1 MSNMVVIKETEVLGT
16 MFKVYGTIEEPLF
29 LAKDI
34 AERIGHSNV
43 GKMVSDAELE
53 DDEFRKEIIEI
64 TYSYGNEVRTR
75 NQEVLML
82 TENGLYEVLMQSR
95 KPIAK
100 AFKKEI
106 KKILKALRLDKI
118 KIVDKTN
125 ETTNE
130 IKIDDTVNNLI
141 SMLNIL
147 MEDNKKKDIMLE
159 KMVNHILE
167 NDKTKIETKIKEIK
181 TDDIEEEILNLTEDF
196 LSVKEFC
203 KFINSKGVIPKKIGN
218 HIIHQLFRDNNILNS
233 NNVPTDLAQGY
244 FVDTNETT
252 QLILTKQ
259 GMIETYRLAKK
270 DITNTFYQLRR

>member
-167 NDKTKIETKIKEIK
+167 NDKTKIETKIKETEVLGRMFKVYGTVDEPLFLAKDVAEVIEYSK
-181 TDDIEEEILNLTEDF
+181 TSEGYYNVSMMLRSIDDDEKITINIVDSETNRARNQWFLTEDG
-196 LSVKEFC
+196 LYEV
-203 KFINSKGVIPKKIGN
+203 
-218 HIIHQLFRDNNILNS
+218 L
-233 NNVPTDLAQGY
+233 
-244 FVDTNETT
+244 
-252 QLILTKQ
+252 
-259 GMIETYRLAKK
+259 M
-270 DITNTFYQLRR
+270 